1 MNLLAVFAHPDDES
15 FICGGTLAKA
25 AAEGHRVHL
34 VCATRGEEGEIVHPD
49 IDPELHPKGDDRGR
63 LRAAELE
70 RASAVMGLEPP
81 IWLGHCDS
89 GFPHQVGSGNPRA
102 LMNQDLIELER
113 QLLPI
118 IATLKPEVMVTFD
131 PHGIYPHVDHVTI
144 HRAATAAFWSAGSIV
159 QPAPRR
165 LFYPAYELE
174 AVRATR
180 EQDPGATMAE
190 VDPDFYGVSA
200 DSVAARIDIGDCAER
215 KKKAICA
222 HASQFGGPERVKEQI
237 DKRPHMMAVEHYTL
251 GGLRGSFPPMPVS
264 SLFAGMDAR

>member
-25 AAEGHRVHL
+25 AAGGHRVHL
-34 VCATRGEEGEIVHPD
+34 VCATRGEEGEIVHPA
-49 IDPELHPKGDDRGR
+49 IDPDLHPKGDERGR

-70 RASAVMGLEPP
+70 RACAVMGVEPP

-89 GFPHQVGSGNPRA
+89 GFPHEVGRGNPRA
-102 LMNQDLIELER
+102 LMNQDITALER

-118 IATLKPEVMVTFD
+118 IAALKPEVMLTFD

-144 HRAATAAFWSAGSIV
+144 HRAATGAFWAAGSVV
-159 QPAPRR
+159 QPAPGR

-174 AVRATR
+174 AVRRTR
-180 EQDPGATMAE
+180 EKDSTATMAA
-190 VDPDFYGVSA
+190 VDPGFYGVSA
-200 DSVAARIDIGDCAER
+200 DSVAAAIDIGAHAER
-215 KKKAICA
+215 KKEAICA
-222 HASQFGGPERVKEQI
+222 HASQFGGPDRVQAQI

-251 GGLRGSFPPMPVS
+251 GGLRGSFPSMPVS
-264 SLFAGMDAR
+264 SLFAGMEAR

>member
-34 VCATRGEEGEIVHPD
+34 VCATRGEEGEIVHPG

-63 LRAAELE
+63 LRAVELE
-70 RASAVMGLEPP
+70 RACAAIGVEAPT
-81 IWLGHCDS
+81 WLGYCDS
-89 GFPHQVGSGNPRA
+89 GFPHEVGSGNPRA
-102 LMNQDLIELER
+102 LMNQDLMELER

-118 IATLKPEVMVTFD
+118 IAELEPVVMITFD
-131 PHGIYPHVDHVTI
+131 PHGFYPHVDHVTI
-144 HRAATAAFWSAGSIV
+144 HRAATAAFWSAGSVV

-180 EQDPGATMAE
+180 ERHSSAPMAA

-200 DSVAARIDIGDCAER
+200 DSVAAAIDIGACAER
-215 KKKAICA
+215 KRKAICA
-222 HASQFGGPERVKEQI
+222 HASQFGPPDRVQAQI

-251 GGLRGSFPPMPVS
+251 GGLRGSFPPMPAS
-264 SLFAGMDAR
+264 SLFAGLEGR